1 MVLLRLQ
8 NKNVQTHISVHI
20 SGTLGDI
27 FDVWLSFYLYQG
39 GRSDRKSSGWGT
51 PCFENISF
59 IPIFSSYLAILKSEK
74 IVQASTWKFWKWKCS
89 RQVFKVKSD
98 SGKQCQALKNWRLVE
113 SSMAEKYSH
122 LVHFLLAH
130 LLCCSIADLHQILPV
145 IFSLSKY
152 D

>member
-1 MVLLRLQ
+1 MHWTKKQKR
-8 NKNVQTHISVHI
+8 HFPYFVHRYI
-20 SGTLGDI
+20 SGRLCDILG
-27 FDVWLSFYLYQG
+27 VRLSFYLYQG

-89 RQVFKVKSD
+89 RHVFKVKSD

-113 SSMAEKYSH
+113 SPMAEKDSY

-130 LLCCSIADLHQILPV
+130 LLCCGIADLHQILPV

-152 D
+152 Y